1 MLTAQTVQVLVVN
14 DSLLESDEVL
24 TASLSLENPADLGYI
39 ELRPISA
46 SVTITDDD
54 GNEHAGINFILIH
67 SLIIIS

>member
-1 MLTAQTVQVLVVN
+1 MN

-54 GNEHAGINFILIH
+54 GN
-67 SLIIIS
+67 

>member
-1 MLTAQTVQVLVVN
+1 M
-14 DSLLESDEVL
+14 L

-54 GNEHAGINFILIH
+54 GNEHARIFIH
-67 SLIIIS
+67 SLMLTVLIL